1 MLVLSRKPGEAL
13 RVGEDVEITV
23 VEVKGEMVRLGI
35 QAPRD
40 VQVWRKELWEAIVAE
55 NIKAAEEAAAAT
67 SAKPVPVIP
76 VPAMPVRAAKAG
88 VSDLLAKKKKK

>member
-13 RVGEDVEITV
+13 RVGEEVEITV

-67 SAKPVPVIP
+67 SAIPVPVIP
-76 VPAMPVRAAKAG
+76 VPAMPVKPAKAG
-88 VSDLLAKKKKK
+88 VSDLLAKKRKK

>member
-13 RVGEDVEITV
+13 RIGDEVEITV
-23 VEVKGEMVRLGI
+23 VEVKGDMVRIGI

-55 NIKAAEEAAAAT
+55 NIAAAGEAT
-67 SAKPVPVIP
+67 VPEIPIIKP
-76 VPAMPVRAAKAG
+76 KAG
-88 VSDLLAKKKKK
+88 VSDLLMKKKKP

>member
-1 MLVLSRKPGEAL
+1 MLVLSRKSGEAL
-13 RVGEDVEITV
+13 RVGEEVEITI
-23 VEVKGEMVRLGI
+23 VEVKGDMVRLGI

-55 NIKAAEEAAAAT
+55 NIKAAEEAAAA
-67 SAKPVPVIP
+67 APAIPVPV
-76 VPAMPVRAAKAG
+76 MPAKAG

>member
-13 RVGEDVEITV
+13 RIGEEVEITV
-23 VEVKGEMVRLGI
+23 VEVKGDMVRLGI

-55 NIKAAEEAAAAT
+55 NIKAAEEAAATAP
-67 SAKPVPVIP
+67 AVPVPPIPVIP
-76 VPAMPVRAAKAG
+76 VKAG

>member
-23 VEVKGEMVRLGI
+23 VEVKGDMVRLGI

-40 VQVWRKELWEAIVAE
+40 VQVWRRELWQAIVEE
-55 NIKAAEEAAAAT
+55 NRKAAEEAAAASS
-67 SAKPVPVIP
+67 SAPEIPVIQRKAA
-76 VPAMPVRAAKAG
+76 VPDIMAR
-88 VSDLLAKKKKK
+88 KKK

>member
-13 RVGEDVEITV
+13 RVGEEVEITV
-23 VEVKGEMVRLGI
+23 VEVKGDMVRLGI

-67 SAKPVPVIP
+67 PAIPVPAIPVIP
-76 VPAMPVRAAKAG
+76 VKAG
-88 VSDLLAKKKKK
+88 VSDLLASTSSKKKKK